1 MSNLSL
7 DAIYYAINSLE
18 RECNFRWNVGGR
30 DNLDRYRDLQRIMK
44 DAMAEYRL
52 LSEAMPRLRE
62 LKSAADR
69 EYDRYVTRFE
79 DREPECCSCHIS
91 APCGFCTR
99 ETKDEAA

>member
-1 MSNLSL
+1 MSHLSL
-7 DAIYYAINSLE
+7 NAIYSAITSLE

-30 DNLDRYRDLQRIMK
+30 DNIDRYRDLQRIMK

-62 LKSAADR
+62 LKKAADR

-91 APCGFCTR
+91 APCSFCTHQT
-99 ETKDEAA
+99 EDEAA